1 MILSRQAQDRHPKE
15 SRCRKEKKKKKS
27 ENAFFGSVP
36 GGVGIWSADRP
47 EGPFSW
53 VGFGPEPGLS
63 CSSGRTKN
71 AHFSGVSSS
80 RLFLRWH
87 WLMMMMM
94 MMMMKMKMMMITAVD
109 LPRQARD
116 KQEQNPFWC

>member
-1 MILSRQAQDRHPKE
+1 MILSRQARDKHPKE
-15 SRCRKEKKKKKS
+15 SRCRKEKKKS
-27 ENAFFGSVP
+27 ENTFFGSVP

-63 CSSGRTKN
+63 CSNERTKN

-94 MMMMKMKMMMITAVD
+94 MMMMKMMMITAVD

-116 KQEQNPFWC
+116 KQEQNLFVC